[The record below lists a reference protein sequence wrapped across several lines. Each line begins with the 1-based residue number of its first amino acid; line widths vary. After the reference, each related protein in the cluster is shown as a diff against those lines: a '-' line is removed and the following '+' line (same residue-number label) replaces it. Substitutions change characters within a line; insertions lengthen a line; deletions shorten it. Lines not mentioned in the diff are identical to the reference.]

1 MAFDTVIDKAQL
13 EKEMTASANAIR
25 AIKGESALIEW
36 VVDKGFADAIAEL
49 ELSGG
54 SGGYPIAEQGVF

>member
-36 VVDKGFADAIAEL
+36 VTDTGFADAIAEL
-49 ELSGG
+49 EIGNS
-54 SGGYPIAEQGVF
+54 SGYPIAEEGVF